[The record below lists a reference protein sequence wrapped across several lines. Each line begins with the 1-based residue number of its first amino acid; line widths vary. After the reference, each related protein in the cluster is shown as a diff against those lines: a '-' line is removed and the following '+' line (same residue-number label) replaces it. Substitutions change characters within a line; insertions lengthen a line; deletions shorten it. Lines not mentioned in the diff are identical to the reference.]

1 MRKREGF
8 LLVDNRNSGGE
19 LKEGMTFTCGHC
31 DALVVKNPDRTR
43 ERHYCRGCDTIICD
57 TCAAIKAQTLTCRPI
72 QQLID
77 QCLTAA
83 EKQSTTGSPI
93 LLR

>member
-8 LLVDNRNSGGE
+8 LFIDDRNSGGALLE
-19 LKEGMTFTCGHC
+19 AATFTCRHC

-43 ERHYCRGCDTIICD
+43 ERHYCRGCDSIICD
-57 TCAAIKAQTLTCRPI
+57 NCAAIRAQTLTCRPI
-72 QQLID
+72 EQLID

-83 EKQSTTGSPI
+83 EKQGTSDSPI